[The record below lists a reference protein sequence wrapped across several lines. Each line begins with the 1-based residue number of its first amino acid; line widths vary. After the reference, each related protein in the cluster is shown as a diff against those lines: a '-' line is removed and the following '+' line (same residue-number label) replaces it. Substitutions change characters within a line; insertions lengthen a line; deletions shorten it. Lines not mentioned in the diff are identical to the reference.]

1 MGARDFQFVAQGLS
15 AVKAYNEFVEEQM
28 YQYGQNSGFRMKG
41 GVQEVSLPANIKTK
55 AKIEKYINELLGQN
69 RYGDKYGPAFYIVQ
83 HNTGKKEFDEV
94 VGSAVVKAPQ
104 KKAKE
109 WKTIFVIEYYQ
120 DPLTRREEFAT
131 QALALEK
138 AKQISAKGIIVEIS
152 VEKKL
157 VSGTKLICRV
167 EPKTKKVKKSVNTYY
182 FFGFVPE

>member
-94 VGSAVVKAPQ
+94 VGATVAKAPQ
-104 KKAKE
+104 TKAKE
-109 WKTIFVIEYYQ
+109 WKTIFAIEYFQ
-120 DPLTRREEFAT
+120 DPLPKREEFST

-138 AKQISAKGIIVEIS
+138 AKKLAEKGLRVELS

-157 VSGTKLICRV
+157 VSGSKLICHV
-167 EPKTKKVKKSVNTYY
+167 EPKTKKVKKPVNTYY